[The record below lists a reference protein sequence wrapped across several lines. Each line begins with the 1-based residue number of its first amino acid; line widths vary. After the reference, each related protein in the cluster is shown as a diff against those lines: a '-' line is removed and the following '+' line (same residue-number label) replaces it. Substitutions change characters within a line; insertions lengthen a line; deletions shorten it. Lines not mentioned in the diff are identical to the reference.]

1 MSFSLL
7 PESAL
12 LLASLFLAS
21 NKKRSN
27 RTSNCVACH
36 PHCTIWLGAFSYL
49 IKISCRNCSPSIT
62 ILAVKE
68 NKRLTL
74 KRLCG
79 CFCHLCLIWR
89 RKKTMWSHRKAKNG
103 WWSEQKLRITTV
115 PFAYLI
121 ALQSHFHF
129 IHTPFDFNQE
139 NEKKMCKQYFNV
151 AKWIFRHNS
160 LSVMYFIIKSEI
172 ECRILDAPTRRWYL
186 FVTNFTSELP
196 SDSSSIH
203 RWRYRFS
210 AASSSDSPF
219 NSQLFNYTNNV
230 NTAF

>member
-121 ALQSHFHF
+121 ALKSHFHF

-139 NEKKMCKQYFNV
+139 NEKKNCV
-151 AKWIFRHNS
+151 NS
-160 LSVMYFIIKSEI
+160 ILTWQNGFSVIIHWVWCILLLRVKLSVAFWMLQRGAGICSLL
-172 ECRILDAPTRRWYL
+172 ILPVNYH
-186 FVTNFTSELP
+186 P
-196 SDSSSIH
+196 IH
-203 RWRYRFS
+203 RQFIVGVTDFQQHQAVIRLSTLSY
-210 AASSSDSPF
+210 
-219 NSQLFNYTNNV
+219 LIILTM
-230 NTAF
+230 